1 MEAIEALTRTKIE
14 RRLWEAACCL
24 ADVKEIMEEDGTIN
38 EWVLYENNKEPI
50 HEIIS
55 IGAMLVQK
63 ANESKMR
70 SANVSELPPME
81 GEEACQKIQ

>member
-50 HEIIS
+50 KEIVSIS
-55 IGAMLVQK
+55 AMLVQK
-63 ANESKMR
+63 AHESRMK
-70 SANVSELPPME
+70 SLEVCELPLTE
-81 GEEACQKIQ
+81 GEKACQKIQ